1 MDKDA
6 EILRHL
12 SEAILSIDIKY
23 RRADLQ
29 SKIQLRPKRNK
40 AFQSYSKARL
50 ELLKDGVLA
59 TNADVRT
66 MKEIR
71 EEITRARK
79 TQSLLVAIGR
89 LVSFAAKFAL

>member
-1 MDKDA
+1 MDKDT

-12 SEAILSIDIKY
+12 SEAVLAIDINY
-23 RRADLQ
+23 RRADLN
-29 SKIQLRPKRNK
+29 SKIQLRPKRDK
-40 AFQSYSKARL
+40 AFKAYSKARL

-59 TNADVRT
+59 TSADVRK

-71 EEITRARK
+71 REITRARK

-89 LVSFAAKFAL
+89 LLSFAAKFAL